1 MRSWFRGFFLSL
13 GLAPIFVFGQG
24 GPPGG
29 NVTKI
34 VRFDSDPSLFFA
46 ASNAGVLRSTDGGLG
61 WSEQNEGLLT
71 LNVITVAAQSPALVY
86 AGTNGA
92 GVFRSRDGGAWEQV
106 SNGIESPVILSLA
119 VHPADE
125 NTVYA
130 GTRNGGIFK
139 TTDAGDQWTAVTE
152 GLARTEDGFLEG
164 DYRDFAIDP
173 NDPEIVYVSHG
184 SLRQPTVGFLFKTLD
199 GGQHWVGSQ
208 GPATFSV
215 ALSPEDSQVLY
226 LGTSVGL
233 IRSTNGGQFFDAPLL
248 PTTIV
253 DVETA
258 AGGEVYALSR
268 FSAAAKSFDGGDT
281 FFPAS
286 FGLPRTE
293 FLTMTV
299 VPGDPAVLFLGAN
312 GPGILRSPDAGESW
326 AQSSDGFNAADVR
339 ALSVNPA
346 DSSIVMASTA
356 AGGMF
361 RSTDGGASWRESRE
375 NLTAF
380 NVSQL
385 EFAPGAESL
394 VYAGGVNPF
403 DPNAG
408 NPFIP
413 PDGSF
418 ARSTD
423 GGTSWEELVRAGVA
437 AMAVHPSDGRTLF
450 LALETGVF
458 RSQDRSENFEP
469 RGGNDL
475 FRLSIVDLAIDPRRP
490 DRLYAIVVDN
500 FGFFGRTY
508 FIARSGDAG
517 DDWNFPGGGQGSFI
531 PLVSI
536 AVDPTHSD
544 RIYVGAQGGFF
555 RSNNRGGDFDDKNN
569 GLPGD
574 GAVIVS
580 EIVTDARD
588 GGTLY
593 IIASGQI
600 DCDGVVFKSNNRGDS
615 WRLAH
620 SGMERFRVCSLE
632 VDPGQSGVLYAGTS
646 AGGVFKTVNG
656 GDSWEPVGATSAGKP
671 FIFSGGIVGG
681 ADFTG
686 GGVAPGEIVSIFGAH
701 MGPLKGDTT
710 EFDVQTGRLPTTFLG
725 TTVFFGDIA
734 APLFFVRGN
743 QINAQV
749 PYEVSGAASVNV
761 RIVAEGGEGNTVSV
775 PVVASN
781 PGVFTARNQDFSRNS
796 SGNPEAPGRFLLL
809 FVTGQGLVQ
818 PEIATGA
825 PGPFAPPFPAPTQSV
840 SVSIGG
846 TESPRVASVL
856 APGFVGL
863 LQVNAQIPMD
873 AESGAHDVLVTIG
886 DQTSAEPVTVF
897 VE

>member
-1 MRSWFRGFFLSL
+1 M
-13 GLAPIFVFGQG
+13 
-24 GPPGG
+24 
-29 NVTKI
+29 
-34 VRFDSDPSLFFA
+34 
-46 ASNAGVLRSTDGGLG
+46 
-61 WSEQNEGLLT
+61 
-71 LNVITVAAQSPALVY
+71 
-86 AGTNGA
+86 
-92 GVFRSRDGGAWEQV
+92 

-119 VHPADE
+119 VHPEDE
-125 NTVYA
+125 NIVYA

-139 TTDAGDQWTAVTE
+139 TTDAGDQWTGVNE
-152 GLARTEDGFLEG
+152 GLARTEDGLLEG
-164 DYRDFAIDP
+164 DYRDLAIDP

-184 SLRQPTVGFLFKTLD
+184 SLQQPSVGFLFKTSD
-199 GGQHWVGSQ
+199 GGQQWAGSQ

-215 ALSPEDSQVLY
+215 ALSPDDSQVLY
-226 LGTSVGL
+226 LGTSLGL
-233 IRSTNGGQFFDAPLL
+233 IRSTNGGQSFDAPLL

-326 AQSSDGFNAADVR
+326 AQSSDGLNAADVR

-394 VYAGGVNPF
+394 VYAGGINPF
-403 DPNAG
+403 DPNAA
-408 NPFIP
+408 NRFIP
-413 PDGSF
+413 PDGAF
-418 ARSTD
+418 LRSTD

-458 RSQDRSENFEP
+458 RSQDRGENFEP

-490 DRLYAIVVDN
+490 DRLYAITVN
-500 FGFFGRTY
+500 NQGFFGPTY

-517 DDWNFPGGGQGSFI
+517 DDWKFPGGGQGSFV

-536 AVDPTHSD
+536 AVDPTDSD
-544 RIYVGAQGGFF
+544 RLYVGAQGGFF

-580 EIVTDARD
+580 QIVTDARD

-593 IIASGQI
+593 IIASGA
-600 DCDGVVFKSNNRGDS
+600 VFKSSNRGDS
-615 WRLAH
+615 WSLAY
-620 SGMERFRVCSLE
+620 SGMEGFLVRTLE

-646 AGGVFKTVNG
+646 VGGVFKTVNG
-656 GDSWEPVGATSAGKP
+656 GDSWEPAGATSAGKP
-671 FIFSGGIVGG
+671 VIFQGGIVGG

-710 EFDVQTGRLPTTFLG
+710 EFDIETGRLPTTFLG

-775 PVVASN
+775 PMVASH
-781 PGVFTARNQDFSRNS
+781 PGIFALRNQDFSVNS
-796 SGNPEAPGRFLLL
+796 AANPEAPGRFALL
-809 FVTGQGLVQ
+809 FVTGQGRVQ
-818 PEIATGA
+818 PEIASGG
-825 PGPFAPPFPAPTQSV
+825 PGPFVPPFPAPVLDV

-846 TESPRVASVL
+846 GESPRVASVL

-863 LQVNAQIPMD
+863 LQVNAQIPLD

>member
-13 GLAPIFVFGQG
+13 LLAPIFVFGQG

-29 NVTKI
+29 NVAKI

-71 LNVITVAAQSPALVY
+71 LNIITAAAQSPELVY

-92 GVFRSRDGGAWEQV
+92 GVFRSRDSGPWEQV
-106 SNGIESPVILSLA
+106 SNGIDSPVILSLV
-119 VHPADE
+119 VHPEDE
-125 NTVYA
+125 NIVYA

-152 GLARTEDGFLEG
+152 GLARTEDGLLEG

-184 SLRQPTVGFLFKTLD
+184 SLQQPSVGFLFKTVD
-199 GGQHWVGSQ
+199 GGQHWAGSQ

-215 ALSPEDSQVLY
+215 ALSPDDSQVLY
-226 LGTSVGL
+226 LGTSLGL
-233 IRSTNGGQFFDAPLL
+233 IRSTNGGQSFDAPLL

-258 AGGEVYALSR
+258 AGGAVYALSR
-268 FSAAAKSFDGGDT
+268 FSGAAKSFDGGDT
-281 FFPAS
+281 WLAAS
-286 FGLPRTE
+286 LGMPRSE
-293 FLTMTV
+293 LLTLTV
-299 VPGDPAVLFLGAN
+299 APGDPAVLFVGAN
-312 GPGILRSPDAGESW
+312 GLGILRSTDGGASW
-326 AQSSDGFNAADVR
+326 PQSSDGFNAADAR
-339 ALSVNPA
+339 AISVNPA
-346 DSSIVMASTA
+346 DSSNVLA
-356 AGGMF
+356 ATFGGGMF
-361 RSTDGGASWRESRE
+361 RSADGGADWRESRE
-375 NLTAF
+375 GLTAF
-380 NVSQL
+380 NVSVL
-385 EFAPGAESL
+385 EFAPGDPSV
-394 VYAGGVNPF
+394 VYAGSINPF
-403 DPNAG
+403 DPNGG
-408 NPFIP
+408 NRFIP
-413 PDGSF
+413 PDGAF
-418 ARSTD
+418 LRSTD
-423 GGTSWEELVRAGVA
+423 GGVTWEEIARPAGVTA
-437 AMAVHPSDGRTLF
+437 LAVHPSDGRTVF
-450 LALETGVF
+450 IALETGVF
-458 RSQDRSENFEP
+458 RSQDRGETFEL

-475 FRLSIVDLAIDPRRP
+475 RGLSIVDLALDPRRP
-490 DRLYAIVVDN
+490 DRLYVIAADD
-500 FGFFGRTY
+500 FGFFPQY
-508 FIARSGDAG
+508 YIARSGDAG
-517 DDWNFPGGGQGSFI
+517 DDWKFVGAGSFI

-544 RIYVGAQGGFF
+544 RLYVGAQGGFF

-593 IIASGQI
+593 IIASG
-600 DCDGVVFKSNNRGDS
+600 VVFKSSNRGDFWS
-615 WRLAH
+615 LAY
-620 SGMERFRVCSLE
+620 SGMEGFLVRTLE

-646 AGGVFKTVNG
+646 VGGVFKTVNG
-656 GDSWEPVGATSAGKP
+656 GDSWEAVGATSAGKP

-686 GGVAPGEIVSIFGAH
+686 GGIAPGEIVSIFGAH
-701 MGPLKGDTT
+701 MGPPKGDTT
-710 EFDVQTGRLPTTFLG
+710 EFDVETGRLPTTFLG

-749 PYEVSGAASVNV
+749 PYEVSGRASVNV

-775 PVVASN
+775 PVVASH
-781 PGVFTARNQDFSRNS
+781 PGIFKVRNQDFSSND

-825 PGPFAPPFPAPTQSV
+825 PAPGMPPFPAPVLEV

-846 TESPRVASVL
+846 TDSPRVASVL

-863 LQVNAQIPMD
+863 LQVNAQIPLD
-873 AESGAHDVLVTIG
+873 AESGVHDALVTIG
-886 DQTSAEPVTVF
+886 DQTSAKPVSVF

>member
-1 MRSWFRGFFLSL
+1 MRSWVRGLSGLGIFLSFCF
-13 GLAPIFVFGQG
+13 APLFVFGQG

-71 LNVITVAAQSPALVY
+71 LNIITVAAPSPALVY

-92 GVFRSRDGGAWEQV
+92 GVFRSREGGPWEQV

-119 VHPADE
+119 VHPEDE
-125 NTVYA
+125 NVVYA

-139 TTDAGDQWTAVTE
+139 TTDAGDQWTAVAE
-152 GLARTEDGFLEG
+152 GLARTEDGLLEG
-164 DYRDFAIDP
+164 DYRDLAIDP
-173 NDPEIVYVSHG
+173 NDAEIVYASHG
-184 SLRQPTVGFLFKTLD
+184 SLQQPSVGFLFKTLD
-199 GGQHWVGSQ
+199 GGQQWAGSQ

-215 ALSPEDSQVLY
+215 ALSPDDSQVLY
-226 LGTSVGL
+226 VGTSVGL
-233 IRSTNGGQFFDAPLL
+233 IRSTNGGQSFDAPLL

-258 AGGEVYALSR
+258 AGGAVYALSR
-268 FSAAAKSFDGGDT
+268 FSGAAKSFDGGDT

-312 GPGILRSPDAGESW
+312 GPGILRSSDAGESW
-326 AQSSDGFNAADVR
+326 VQSSDGFNTSDVR
-339 ALSVNPA
+339 ALSVDPA
-346 DSSIVMASTA
+346 NSSIVLA
-356 AGGMF
+356 ATFSGGMF
-361 RSTDGGASWRESRE
+361 RSTDGGANWRESRE
-375 NLTAF
+375 GLTAF
-380 NVSQL
+380 DVSVL
-385 EFAPGAESL
+385 EFAPGAPSV
-394 VYAGGVNPF
+394 VYAGSINPF
-403 DPNAG
+403 DPNAD
-408 NPFIP
+408 NPFFP
-413 PDGSF
+413 HDGAF
-418 ARSTD
+418 LRSTD
-423 GGTSWEELVRAGVA
+423 GGTSWEELARPTAVTAL
-437 AMAVHPSDGRTLF
+437 AVHPSDGRTIF
-450 LALETGVF
+450 IASDSGVF
-458 RSQDRSENFEP
+458 RSQDRGETFER

-475 FRLSIVDLAIDPRRP
+475 FGLSIVDLAIDPRRP
-490 DRLYAIVVDN
+490 DRLYAIAAN
-500 FGFFGRTY
+500 NRGFFPQY
-508 FIARSGDAG
+508 FVVRSGDAG
-517 DDWNFPGGGQGSFI
+517 DDWNFPGGGSVI
-531 PLVSI
+531 RLVSI
-536 AVDPTHSD
+536 AVDPTDSD
-544 RIYVGAQGGFF
+544 RIYVGARGGFF

-593 IIASGQI
+593 IIGSGA
-600 DCDGVVFKSNNRGDS
+600 VFKSSNRGNS

-620 SGMERFRVCSLE
+620 SGMERFLVRSLE
-632 VDPGQSGVLYAGTS
+632 VDPGQAGVLYAGTS

-656 GDSWEPVGATSAGKP
+656 GDSWEPAGATSGGKP
-671 FIFSGGIVGG
+671 FIFPEGIVGG

-686 GGVAPGEIVSIFGAH
+686 GGIAPGEIVSIFGVN
-701 MGPLKGDTT
+701 MGPVQGDST
-710 EFDVQTGRLPTTFLG
+710 EFDEESGRLPTTFLG
-725 TTVFFGDIA
+725 TTVFFGDIP
-734 APLFFVRGN
+734 APLFFVRAD

-749 PYEVSGAASVNV
+749 PFEVSGRASVNL
-761 RIVAEGGEGNTVSV
+761 RIVAEGGQGNTVSV
-775 PVVASN
+775 PVVASH
-781 PGVFTARNQDFSRNS
+781 PGIFTVRNQDFSRNG
-796 SGNPEAPGRFLLL
+796 SGNPEVPGRFVSL

-825 PGPFAPPFPAPTQSV
+825 PAPGMLPLPAPLLEV
-840 SVSIGG
+840 SVTIGG

-863 LQVNAQIPMD
+863 LQVNAQIPLD
-873 AESGAHDVLVTIG
+873 APSGPQDALVTIG
-886 DQTSAEPVTVF
+886 DQTSATPVTVF

>member
-1 MRSWFRGFFLSL
+1 MRSWFRGLSELRIFLSFCF
-13 GLAPIFVFGQG
+13 APLFVFGQG

-71 LNVITVAAQSPALVY
+71 LNIITVAAQSPALVY

-119 VHPADE
+119 VHPEDE
-125 NTVYA
+125 NIVYA

-152 GLARTEDGFLEG
+152 GLARTEDGLLEG
-164 DYRDFAIDP
+164 DYRDFTIDP

-184 SLRQPTVGFLFKTLD
+184 SLQQPSVGFLFKTVD
-199 GGQHWVGSQ
+199 GGQHWAGSQ

-215 ALSPEDSQVLY
+215 ALSPDDSQVLY
-226 LGTSVGL
+226 LGTSQGL
-233 IRSTNGGQFFDAPLL
+233 IRSTNGGQVFELL
-248 PTTIV
+248 SLPPTTIV
-253 DVETA
+253 DVATDA
-258 AGGEVYALSR
+258 DGAVYALAR
-268 FSAAAKSFDGGDT
+268 FAGAAKSFDGGDT
-281 FFPAS
+281 WLAAS
-286 FGLPRTE
+286 LGMPRSE
-293 FLTMTV
+293 LLTLTV
-299 VPGDPAVLFLGAN
+299 APGDPAVLFVGAN
-312 GPGILRSPDAGESW
+312 GPGILRSMDGGASW
-326 AQSSDGFNAADVR
+326 PQSSDGFNAADVR
-339 ALSVNPA
+339 AISVNPA
-346 DSSIVMASTA
+346 DSSNVLA
-356 AGGMF
+356 ATFGGGMF
-361 RSTDGGASWRESRE
+361 RSADGGADWRESRE
-375 NLTAF
+375 GLTAF
-380 NVSQL
+380 DVSVL
-385 EFAPGAESL
+385 EFAPGDPSV
-394 VYAGGVNPF
+394 VYAGSINPF
-403 DPNAG
+403 DPNAA
-408 NPFIP
+408 NRFIP
-413 PDGSF
+413 PDGAF
-418 ARSTD
+418 LRRTD

-458 RSQDRSENFEP
+458 RSQDRGDTFEL

-475 FRLSIVDLAIDPRRP
+475 RGLSIVDLAIDPRRP

-500 FGFFGRTY
+500 FGFFGPTY

-517 DDWNFPGGGQGSFI
+517 DDWNFPGGGQGSFV
-531 PLVSI
+531 PLISI
-536 AVDPTHSD
+536 AVDPTDSD
-544 RIYVGAQGGFF
+544 RLYVGAQGGFF

-593 IIASGQI
+593 IIGSGA
-600 DCDGVVFKSNNRGDS
+600 VFKSSNRGDS

-620 SGMERFRVCSLE
+620 SGMERFLVRSLE
-632 VDPGQSGVLYAGTS
+632 VDPGQAGVLYAGTS

-656 GDSWEPVGATSAGKP
+656 GDSWEPAGATSGGRP
-671 FIFSGGIVGG
+671 FTTSEGIVGG

-686 GGVAPGEIVSIFGAH
+686 GGIAPGEIVSIFGVN
-701 MGPLKGDTT
+701 MGPVEGDST
-710 EFDVQTGRLPTTFLG
+710 EFDEESGRLPTTFLG
-725 TTVFFGDIA
+725 TTVFFGDIP
-734 APLFFVRGN
+734 APLFFVRAD

-749 PYEVSGAASVNV
+749 PFEVSGGASVNV
-761 RIVAEGGEGNTVSV
+761 RIVAEGGQGNTVSV
-775 PVVASN
+775 PVVASH
-781 PGVFTARNQDFSRNS
+781 PGIFTVRNQDFSRNG
-796 SGNPEAPGRFLLL
+796 SGTPEEPGRFLSL

-825 PGPFAPPFPAPTQSV
+825 PAPGMLPLPAPLLEV
-840 SVSIGG
+840 SVTIGG

-863 LQVNAQIPMD
+863 LQVNAQIPLD
-873 AESGAHDVLVTIG
+873 APSGPQDALVTIG
-886 DQTSAEPVTVF
+886 DQTSATPVSVF